1 MREEMVESGLER
13 KKSQPAMLASLAL
26 VYFFR
31 AGREP
36 VRKRYQLS
44 QIIQQSPVTDRTSQ
58 SPAQVTSFILANNC
72 NFSEENV

>member
-1 MREEMVESGLER
+1 MVESGLER

-44 QIIQQSPVTDRTSQ
+44 QIIQQSPVYRPNLPVSCTGHLFYFGQ
-58 SPAQVTSFILANNC
+58 
-72 NFSEENV
+72 